1 MRLSLPDRPELPAT
15 DASAASAR
23 VDDDDKA
30 LVEAAR
36 GGDYAAFEALVR
48 KHQRRVFATALGI
61 VKNPAEAEEVV
72 QETFLSAFEHLDG
85 FRGESKFST
94 WIFRVAS
101 NHALMKLRK
110 KKPEAQGDIGDLE
123 PAMASARARSD
134 GTSPFDAL
142 SLWARRPDE
151 AVAASEV
158 QDALESALD
167 ALPEEDRALLLMRSI
182 DDASHD
188 ALAEAF
194 HTTVPAVKSRL
205 HRTRLLLRSLLDER
219 LRGKPPP

>member
-1 MRLSLPDRPELPAT
+1 MQVAVPERPEIRPDE
-15 DASAASAR
+15 DAP
-23 VDDDDKA
+23 
-30 LVEAAR
+30 LVERAR
-36 GGDYAAFEALVR
+36 AGDYGAFEALVR
-48 KHQRRVFATALGI
+48 KHQRRVFAVAVGI

-85 FRGESKFST
+85 FRGESRFST

-110 KKPEAQGDIGDLE
+110 KRPEAVGDLADLE
-123 PAMASARARSD
+123 PSMALARERSE

-151 AVAASEV
+151 AAAAHEV
-158 QDALESALD
+158 QAALEDALA
-167 ALPEEDRALLLMRSI
+167 ALPEEERAMLLLRSI
-182 DDASHD
+182 DDASHET
-188 ALAEAF
+188 LAETF
-194 HTTVPAVKSRL
+194 GTTIPAVKSRL
-205 HRTRLLLRSLLDER
+205 HRTRLLLRTLLDER

>member
-1 MRLSLPDRPELPAT
+1 MQVAVPERPEAKPDE
-15 DASAASAR
+15 DAP
-23 VDDDDKA
+23 
-30 LVEAAR
+30 LVERAR

-48 KHQRRVFATALGI
+48 KHQRRVFAVAVGI

-85 FRGESKFST
+85 FRGDSRFST

-110 KKPEAQGDIGDLE
+110 KRPEAVGDLSDLE
-123 PAMASARARSD
+123 PSMAQARERSA

-142 SLWARRPDE
+142 SLWARRPDD
-151 AVAASEV
+151 AAAALEV
-158 QDALESALD
+158 LAALEDALQ
-167 ALPEEDRALLLMRSI
+167 ALPEEERAMLLLRAI

-188 ALAEAF
+188 TLAETF
-194 HTTVPAVKSRL
+194 GTTVPAVKSRL
-205 HRTRLLLRSLLDER
+205 HRTRLLLRTLLDER